1 MTHSAQI
8 LRTKLE
14 VETEFGAFL
23 GDTRIRLL
31 EAIAIHGSISQAA
44 KKVPLS
50 YKAAWDAIDNMNN
63 LAEQPLVLRSAGGR
77 QGGGTQLTAY
87 GTKVVALYRA
97 LEAEYQAALD
107 RLTAS
112 LHQES
117 DNDFQQFRQLLRR
130 MSMKSS
136 ARNQFAGEIV
146 GLMGRNGI
154 GKSTM
159 ARTLCGLLEPV
170 SGKICRN
177 GRPANARERL
187 RSSFLVMQ
195 DVNYQ
200 LFSDSVREEVLL
212 GAAHPERCDAVLQ
225 ALGLD
230 GLADRHPMSLSGGQ
244 KQRVVVAAAMLSDK
258 PLILLDEPTSGLD
271 LGSMQQVGQ
280 LLQEWKAQGKTLLV
294 ITHDEELAANWCDR
308 VIRWDDTEGV

>member
-1 MTHSAQI
+1 MTQNTHI

-23 GDTRIRLL
+23 GDIRIRLL

-44 KKVPLS
+44 KKVPIS

-87 GTKVVALYRA
+87 GKKVVALYRA

-112 LHQES
+112 MHEES

-130 MSMKSS
+130 MSMKTS

-146 GLMGRNGI
+146 GMRSGQVDFEVRLRLDAENELVAVITRESAESLGLTMGMELFAMVKSSSILLLTDTRVKTTARNHLWGEVSRIHEGPVNSEVILTLPSGKTVCAVVTHDSI
-154 GKSTM
+154 GK
-159 ARTLCGLLEPV
+159 LE
-170 SGKICRN
+170 
-177 GRPANARERL
+177 L
-187 RSSFLVMQ
+187 
-195 DVNYQ
+195 
-200 LFSDSVREEVLL
+200 
-212 GAAHPERCDAVLQ
+212 
-225 ALGLD
+225 
-230 GLADRHPMSLSGGQ
+230 
-244 KQRVVVAAAMLSDK
+244 
-258 PLILLDEPTSGLD
+258 
-271 LGSMQQVGQ
+271 QVGQ
-280 LLQEWKAQGKTLLV
+280 QACAVFKASSVILCLQS
-294 ITHDEELAANWCDR
+294 
-308 VIRWDDTEGV
+308 

>member
-14 VETEFGAFL
+14 VETEFGTFL

-87 GTKVVALYRA
+87 GKKVVALYRA

-112 LHQES
+112 MHQES
-117 DNDFQQFRQLLRR
+117 TNDFQQFRQLLRR

-136 ARNQFAGEIV
+136 ARNQFAG
-146 GLMGRNGI
+146 
-154 GKSTM
+154 
-159 ARTLCGLLEPV
+159 
-170 SGKICRN
+170 
-177 GRPANARERL
+177 
-187 RSSFLVMQ
+187 
-195 DVNYQ
+195 
-200 LFSDSVREEVLL
+200 
-212 GAAHPERCDAVLQ
+212 
-225 ALGLD
+225 
-230 GLADRHPMSLSGGQ
+230 
-244 KQRVVVAAAMLSDK
+244 
-258 PLILLDEPTSGLD
+258 
-271 LGSMQQVGQ
+271 
-280 LLQEWKAQGKTLLV
+280 
-294 ITHDEELAANWCDR
+294 
-308 VIRWDDTEGV
+308 